1 MCVVLLSFKY
11 LIIFLYESALV
22 VKCFIFLLENLKK
35 KYKDL
40 IKLIKL
46 VYNLIKLIVQL

>member
-1 MCVVLLSFKY
+1 MYDVLFSFKY
-11 LIIFLYESALV
+11 LIISLYEHRLV
-22 VKCFIFLLENLKK
+22 VKFFIFLLENLKK

-46 VYNLIKLIVQL
+46 VFNILKLIVQL